1 MFCYEIKF
9 RDRKWECSK
18 LIMTW
23 RQQDF
28 CRIQFFAPL
37 LYVCRYINNMHCRCS
52 TRVVTVKGYDPSH
65 PGLPE
70 AFILRWSFFKISFL
84 ICCFSEKK
92 NIAGK
97 VMTEFI
103 ILYNLYPHHHICNS
117 IIGNCYFNLFGAG
130 GSTASWFIA
139 ALSNCPFHHYLH
151 L

>member
-1 MFCYEIKF
+1 
-9 RDRKWECSK
+9 
-18 LIMTW
+18 MTW

-92 NIAGK
+92 NIAGI
-97 VMTEFI
+97 VMIEFI
-103 ILYNLYPHHHICNS
+103 NLYNLYPHHHICKASLEIVISTFLVSEVQLLHNS
-117 IIGNCYFNLFGAG
+117 LLHYQCPAG
-130 GSTASWFIA
+130 RVFQYRVGYWTKYRVAGRVRVG
-139 ALSNCPFHHYLH
+139 
-151 L
+151 